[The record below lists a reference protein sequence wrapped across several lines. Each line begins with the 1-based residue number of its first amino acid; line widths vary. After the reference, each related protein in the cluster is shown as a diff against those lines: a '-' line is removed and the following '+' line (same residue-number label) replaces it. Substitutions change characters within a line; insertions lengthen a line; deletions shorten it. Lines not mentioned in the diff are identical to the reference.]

1 MIYLI
6 SDLHGYPF
14 ERFTELLQRAG
25 FSDDDLLYVLGDV
38 VDRGE
43 DGVRYLLWLK
53 KQKNIELLL
62 GNHEL
67 MMRKCDFLFSPDAPE
82 LMGNLDK
89 EQKIRLGLWMSNGA
103 KPTLSGLFGISQEE
117 REELFRYLNALP
129 TYREVTVGGRRYLLT
144 HSGLRDFEPQ
154 KALEEYSAEDFVWNR
169 TQLDA
174 RYFDDITTVFGHS
187 PTFFYGDRYKGDI
200 IVTDTW
206 VDIDV
211 GAGYGIPPVLLR
223 LDDMARFVASSD

>member
-82 LMGNLDK
+82 LMGNLDR

-117 REELFRYLNALP
+117 RGAFPLPERPADVPRGDCRRTEVSADAQRAARFRAA
-129 TYREVTVGGRRYLLT
+129 
-144 HSGLRDFEPQ
+144 
-154 KALEEYSAEDFVWNR
+154 KSAR
-169 TQLDA
+169 G
-174 RYFDDITTVFGHS
+174 VFGRGLCLE
-187 PTFFYGDRYKGDI
+187 PY
-200 IVTDTW
+200 
-206 VDIDV
+206 
-211 GAGYGIPPVLLR
+211 A
-223 LDDMARFVASSD
+223 A